1 MRISRLVISVT
12 TILFGLDSFAVEGPG
27 VAPTAVDLAALVQEA
42 VENNPEIRA
51 AAQRHEATKA
61 MIPQARTLPDPMIR
75 LSYEDM
81 PVRETMYG
89 VSQEIPFPGKLKLK
103 GEIASREADR
113 VEQEYFAVRLGVV
126 ARLKEAYFEQR
137 LLYQSMAIIEES
149 RQLLVQF
156 SKAAE
161 AGYTVG
167 KMAQADVFRAQAEV
181 SRNLAR
187 LATIRQRQQSVSAEL
202 ARLLN
207 RSPGESVDVPG
218 ETHPRPIRRSLAD
231 LINLVDQ
238 APLLRARSEGV
249 ERGDAAVALAR
260 REYLPDFEIGV
271 QGMRDEPMGE
281 NGYQLML
288 NVTVP
293 LYYATKQRYG
303 VYEARAARAQAVGD
317 LQAAHQEL
325 VMRVR
330 DDVAQIKR
338 AEELIALLGKAIIP
352 QAQLTLD
359 SAKAAYAVGRVD
371 FLTLLNSLLTLQE
384 SELELQA
391 EIAEHEKSR
400 ARLEEII
407 GEEP

>member
-1 MRISRLVISVT
+1 
-12 TILFGLDSFAVEGPG
+12 
-27 VAPTAVDLAALVQEA
+27 VQEA

-51 AAQRHEATKA
+51 AAQRYEATKA
-61 MIPQARTLPDPMIR
+61 MIPQARTLPDPMII

-89 VSQEIPFPGKLKLK
+89 VSQEIPFPGKLRLK
-103 GEIASREADR
+103 GEIASREADQA
-113 VEQEYFAVRLGVV
+113 EQEYFAVRLGVI
-126 ARLKEAYFEQR
+126 ARLKEAYFEQS
-137 LLYQSMAIIEES
+137 LLYQSTVIIEES
-149 RQLLVQF
+149 QQLLVQF

-167 KMAQADVFRAQAEV
+167 KMVQADVFRAQAEV
-181 SRNLAR
+181 SRSLAR
-187 LATIRQRQQSVSAEL
+187 LATIRQRQRSVSAEL
-202 ARLLN
+202 VRLLN
-207 RSPGESVDVPG
+207 RSPGESLIVP
-218 ETHPRPIRRSLAD
+218 EATHPKAVRRNLAD
-231 LINLVDQ
+231 LINLIDQ
-238 APLLRARSEGV
+238 APLLLARSEGV
-249 ERGDAAVALAR
+249 ERGNAAIALAR

-271 QGMRDEPMGE
+271 QGVREEPMGE

-303 VYEARAARAQAVGD
+303 VHEANAAREQAVED
-317 LQAAHQEL
+317 FQAAHQEL
-325 VMRVR
+325 VMRVQ
-330 DDVAQIKR
+330 DEVAQINR
-338 AEELIALLGKAIIP
+338 AEELIALLSDAIIP
-352 QAQLTLD
+352 QAQFTLD
-359 SAKAAYAVGRVD
+359 SAKAAYSVGQVD